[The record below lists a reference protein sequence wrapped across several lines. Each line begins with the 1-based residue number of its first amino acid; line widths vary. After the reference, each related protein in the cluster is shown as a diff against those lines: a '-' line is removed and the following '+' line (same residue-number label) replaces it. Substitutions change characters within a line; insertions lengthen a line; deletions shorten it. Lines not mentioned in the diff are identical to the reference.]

1 MKYFITLIFFVS
13 SLFIYGDGKVVRRQ
27 LEKYEGTL
35 EESAQEAIIIY
46 KDYKDGAVENLI
58 LKIKVE
64 GPDKD
69 FAWVVPF
76 PQPPKIFEEKSILF
90 DELFNYVEHMRAP
103 MPTASKGEQ
112 TKSAADGA
120 SNLEEKVRVI
130 SRKTVGS
137 FETAVVTTEDPN
149 ALNAWLKKEDYQE
162 LVDQDDVIK
171 SYIDKK
177 YCFACMKV
185 KRESTGEALHPLRFE
200 FKTGGHDGIYFPMK
214 MTGLQTEPFDIN
226 LYVFYKAW
234 INKDLNKFGYAHH
247 NFELKYRDHDTKEC
261 KANAGKSWSNP
272 DGDPLLRRASHT
284 IPNVKKL
291 FSKLYPGERFY
302 LTNIISK
309 KVYPQDMRQWK
320 DDLWLFPYY
329 TNRSRT
335 PTDVAAGIASGFWP
349 DEVGNYTKSDSNS
362 KGAPQAG
369 PLNLISLIIA
379 GAGIF
384 AIAVFFL
391 RKK

>member
-1 MKYFITLIFFVS
+1 MTLFFFVFS
-13 SLFIYGDGKVVRRQ
+13 SFILADGKVVRKQ
-27 LEKYEGTL
+27 LEKYEGSL

-76 PQPPKIFEEKSILF
+76 PTPPKIYEEKSILF
-90 DELFNYVEHMRAP
+90 DELFNYVQYMATPAP
-103 MPTASKGEQ
+103 GETKAAGEKSDSLSK
-112 TKSAADGA
+112 
-120 SNLEEKVRVI
+120 NLESKVKVI

-149 ALNAWLKKEDYQE
+149 ALNAWLIKEGYQE
-162 LVDQDDVIK
+162 LKDQDDVIK
-171 SYIDKK
+171 TYIEKK

-185 KRESTGEALHPLRFE
+185 KRDSTEGALHPLRFE

-226 LYVFYKAW
+226 LYVFYQAW
-234 INKDLNKFGYAHH
+234 LNRNINKFGYSHLD
-247 NFELKYRDHDTKEC
+247 FQLKYRDYDTRQC

-272 DGDPLLRRASHT
+272 TDDPLLKRASHI

-302 LTNIISK
+302 LTNISSK
-309 KVYPQDMRQWK
+309 NVQPVDMRHWK
-320 DDLWLFPYY
+320 DDLWLFPHY
-329 TNRSRT
+329 TNKSMV
-335 PTDVAAGIASGFWP
+335 PKDVASGVASGFWP
-349 DEVGNYTKSDSNS
+349 DE
-362 KGAPQAG
+362 KGKTSPSSSSSAPKAQ
-369 PLNLISLIIA
+369 IS
-379 GAGIF
+379 IF
-384 AIAVFFL
+384 AIAIALVGLLGLGFLFL
-391 RKK
+391 RKS